1 MGSLPA
7 ALPDPIREIRGQFAA
22 VRRRRSGEKKEE
34 EEEIVYLKKEKNN
47 KRTVEQLDIELEP
60 PKSSI

>member
-22 VRRRRSGEKKEE
+22 VRRRRRRRRRSGEKKEG
-34 EEEIVYLKKEKNN
+34 EEEIIYVYIYKE
-47 KRTVEQLDIELEP
+47 
-60 PKSSI
+60 